1 MFGLNFKKAI
11 AKLNPVDDIHD
22 WVEKRLAIFKLEM
35 GIWTLEIIQ
44 NITNKGIDGVQADM
58 KTQLDELEK

>member
-35 GIWTLEIIQ
+35 GIWVLQ
-44 NITNKGIDGVQADM
+44 LVQDITNKGIDGVQADM
-58 KTQLDELEK
+58 QKQVDALEK